1 MLQGIFEVINIGIYH
16 VVAIEKSY
24 EKSPLI
30 QLHIPLIM
38 KIKMFKK
45 LNFYE
50 RMKEIV
56 SNT

>member
-30 QLHIPLIM
+30 QLHISPY
-38 KIKMFKK
+38 
-45 LNFYE
+45 NE
-50 RMKEIV
+50 D
-56 SNT
+56 